1 MTGATPATEFVTDTV
16 GLVLRLE
23 KRKMGAGAKS
33 VFDSAESGSAII
45 YVPSLVL
52 AEMLYLSEK
61 GRITAT
67 LRDAA
72 DYMSRHSHCKDYPLD
87 LAVVQAAAQIS
98 DVRELHDRLIAGVAR
113 LLSLQLITNDLS
125 IQASSFVRT
134 LW

>member
-1 MTGATPATEFVTDTV
+1 MSGSIPATEFVTDTV
-16 GLVLRLE
+16 GFVLRLE
-23 KRKMGAGAKS
+23 KRRMGAEAKS

-61 GRITAT
+61 GRISAT

-72 DYMSRHSHCKDYPLD
+72 DYMSRYSHCREYPLN
-87 LAVVQAAAQIS
+87 LAVIQAAAQIA

-113 LLSLQLITNDLS
+113 LLRLQLITNDLS
-125 IQASSFVRT
+125 IQASSSVGT